1 MTNSQTPAPLV
12 AETGDP
18 EAPLNLPRIYVACL
32 SAYNNGRLHGRW
44 IDASKGKDAIFDA
57 VRVMLADSPEPDAEE
72 WAIHD
77 YENFHGCHI
86 SEYAGFGAVAEL
98 AAFIEEH
105 GELGAKLYEHFGND
119 LDEARAAFDDYS
131 GEYRSA
137 AEFAEQLHDDLG
149 TEIPDSLTYYID
161 WQALARDMALSGEIM
176 VVQTDFD
183 AVHVF
188 WTQ

>member
-12 AETGDP
+12 ANTGDSQAHP
-18 EAPLNLPRIYVACL
+18 SHPRIYVACL
-32 SAYNNGRLHGRW
+32 AAYNNGRLHGRW
-44 IDASKGKDAIFDA
+44 IDASRGEDAIFDA
-57 VRVMLADSPEPDAEE
+57 VQVMLADSPEPDAEE

-105 GELGAKLYEHFGND
+105 GALGAKLNEYFGNS
-119 LDEARAAFDDYS
+119 LDEARAAFDDYA
-131 GEYRSA
+131 GEFASA
-137 AEFAEQLHDDLG
+137 AEFTEQLHDDPG
-149 TEIPDSLTYYID
+149 TEIPTSLTYYID
-161 WQALARDMALSGEIM
+161 WQALARDMALNGEIM
-176 VVQTDFD
+176 VFQTGFD

-188 WTQ
+188 WTR